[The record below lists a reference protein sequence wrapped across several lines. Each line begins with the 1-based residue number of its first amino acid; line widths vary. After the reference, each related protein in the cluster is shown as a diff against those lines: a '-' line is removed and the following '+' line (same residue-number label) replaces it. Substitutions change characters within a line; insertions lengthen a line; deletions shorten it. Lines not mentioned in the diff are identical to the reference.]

1 MSSKVRKFHVVA
13 LLVILLGLISA
24 CALTS
29 CAFGPKS
36 RLTEQQVVAFIAY
49 SGVPYLDQYL
59 KESGKEATNAQATAG
74 GDWNT
79 VFGDD
84 KVWSVKGQVTVR
96 YPDGDKTCST
106 TWTLS
111 EVDGAIKLTKF
122 TCK

>member
-1 MSSKVRKFHVVA
+1 MSSKIRKFYVVA
-13 LLVILLGLISA
+13 LLVILLGLILA

-29 CAFGPKS
+29 CSFGPKS

-59 KESGKEATNAQATAG
+59 VESGKEAVNTQATAG
-74 GDWNT
+74 GDWNA

-84 KVWSVKGQVTVR
+84 KVWTVKGQVTVR

-111 EVDGAIKLTKF
+111 EVDGTIKLTKF
-122 TCK
+122 SCK